1 MRSGIEVAAAEQAVD
16 LGFGFG
22 PVGYFATRRKPM
34 PLGNVIGS
42 DLDVMITLSGQ
53 NRRRLLP
60 APGLGGRF
68 GGRRGLG
75 WCSGFLGGRSGLGPA
90 PLPQA

>member
-1 MRSGIEVAAAEQAVD
+1 MAAAEQTVD
-16 LGFGFG
+16 FGFGFG

-42 DLDVMITLSGQ
+42 DLDVMVSLIGQ
-53 NRRRLLP
+53 NLRRLFLGP
-60 APGLGGRF
+60 DLGGR
-68 GGRRGLG
+68 
-75 WCSGFLGGRSGLGPA
+75 SGFLGGRSGLGWRLPA